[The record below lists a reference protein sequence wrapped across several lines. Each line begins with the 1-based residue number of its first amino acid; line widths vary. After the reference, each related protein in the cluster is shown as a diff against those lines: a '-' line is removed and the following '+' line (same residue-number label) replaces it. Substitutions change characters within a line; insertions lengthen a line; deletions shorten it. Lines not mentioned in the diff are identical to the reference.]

1 MSLKALPIA
10 IVLTATPALA
20 GSGPSVWTLP
30 PQAQVKPALK
40 DTTLPAMRPSRLTL
54 RDVVIARYVEEPAS
68 GGIFRNLRKMTVVDR
83 QLTDRDLYIPWLSR
97 DEALP
102 KVGAHCDIRYH
113 MGSVGGGGMLKLDM
127 APKPEAK
134 SDTSETPGDSRI
146 MDDFVCK
153 PVGKT

>member
-1 MSLKALPIA
+1 
-10 IVLTATPALA
+10 
-20 GSGPSVWTLP
+20 
-30 PQAQVKPALK
+30 
-40 DTTLPAMRPSRLTL
+40 MRPSRLTL
-54 RDVVIARYVEEPAS
+54 RDVVVARYVEEPAG

-83 QLTDRDLYIPWLSR
+83 QLADRDLYIPWLSR

-113 MGSVGGGGMLKLDM
+113 MGSVGGGLLKLDM
-127 APKPEAK
+127 PAKPETKA
-134 SDTSETPGDSRI
+134 DTPEASGDSRI

>member
-1 MSLKALPIA
+1 MFLKALPIA
-10 IVLTATPALA
+10 IVLTLTAMPALA
-20 GSGPSVWTLP
+20 GPGPSVWTLP
-30 PQAQVKPALK
+30 PQAQVRPPSLK
-40 DTTLPAMRPSRLTL
+40 DTTLSAMRPTRLTL
-54 RDVVIARYVEEPAS
+54 RDVVIARYVEEPAG

-113 MGSVGGGGMLKLDM
+113 MGSVGGGGMLKLEMPAKAD
-127 APKPEAK
+127 APEA
-134 SDTSETPGDSRI
+134 SGDSRI

-153 PVGKT
+153 SVGKT